1 MGVVGGRAQVRDRRG
16 TCRGTCGS
24 CVVKLMVV
32 QADTEFASI
41 QQHRPWLDRAPTL
54 EDRWIESRIVA
65 DEARHGLQ
73 ACRILR
79 DFGEEGQ
86 RFIDE
91 LLTKREGEHKLD
103 AFNMKFDRWSDVGA
117 FTCLI
122 DHVGVYQ
129 LRAFQE
135 CSYGPLAR
143 AMPLMLSEEQL
154 HLNFGASVLR
164 RMVQDGSKSTVR
176 RRRPRPRSRSGTPAR
191 STCSATRTPRRA
203 GARSNTAS
211 SAGRTTRPGP
221 DSSRRS
227 RDCSPRLASP
237 YRHPTSTDGSFSGR
251 RSDERVHAGPGRHHV
266 RRGAGPRGSVRPPAG
281 ARVVSARGRDIGRA

>member
-1 MGVVGGRAQVRDRRG
+1 MSDATPSAPSGKSLKEGGTVEPVREILWGSSAGVRKYETAEELPSDMRKLI
-16 TCRGTCGS
+16 
-24 CVVKLMVV
+24 VKLMVV

-86 RFIDE
+86 RFIDD

-117 FTCLI
+117 FTCLV
-122 DHVGVYQ
+122 DRVGVYQ

-164 RMVQDGSKSTVR
+164 RMVQDGAKYYGSKEEAQAAVEKWY
-176 RRRPRPRSRSGTPAR
+176 PRALDMFGHSNSDT
-191 STCSATRTPRRA
+191 SRRA
-203 GARSNTAS
+203 IEYGLKRWTNDEARARFIQEVATLLHATGLALPS
-211 SAGRTTRPGP
+211 PEF
-221 DSSRRS
+221 DRRV
-227 RDCSPRLASP
+227 L
-237 YRHPTSTDGSFSGR
+237 
-251 RSDERVHAGPGRHHV
+251 
-266 RRGAGPRGSVRPPAG
+266 
-281 ARVVSARGRDIGRA
+281 

>member
-1 MGVVGGRAQVRDRRG
+1 MSGSETTPKGAPASKTLKEGGTVEPVREILWGTSAGVRKYETAEEVPPDMRKL
-16 TCRGTCGS
+16 
-24 CVVKLMVV
+24 VVKLLVV

-41 QQHRPWLDRAPTL
+41 QQHRPWLDKAPTL
-54 EDRWIESRIVA
+54 EDRWIESRIIA

-117 FTCLI
+117 FTCFV
-122 DHVGVYQ
+122 DRVGVYQ

-164 RMVQDGSKSTVR
+164 RMVQDGAKYSGSREEAQVAVNKWYPRSLDMFGHSNSDTSRRAIEYGLKRWTNEEAR
-176 RRRPRPRSRSGTPAR
+176 RRFIEEVTG
-191 STCSATRTPRRA
+191 
-203 GARSNTAS
+203 
-211 SAGRTTRPGP
+211 
-221 DSSRRS
+221 
-227 RDCSPRLASP
+227 L
-237 YRHPTSTDGSFSGR
+237 
-251 RSDERVHAGPGRHHV
+251 
-266 RRGAGPRGSVRPPAG
+266 
-281 ARVVSARGRDIGRA
+281 VSALGLELPSPDFDRHVL

>member
-1 MGVVGGRAQVRDRRG
+1 MTGPSSPTPPASKTRAGSSSLKDGGTVVPVREILWGASAGAHKYETAQELDPDMAKL
-16 TCRGTCGS
+16 
-24 CVVKLMVV
+24 VVKLMVV

-41 QQHRPWLDRAPTL
+41 QQHRPWLDTAPTL

-86 RFIDE
+86 RYIDE
-91 LLTKREGEHKLD
+91 LLAKREGEHKLD
-103 AFNMKFDRWSDVGA
+103 AFNMKFETWGDVGA
-117 FTCLI
+117 FTCFV
-122 DHVGVYQ
+122 DRVGVYQ

-164 RMVQDGSKSTVR
+164 RMVQDGPKYYGSKAEAQAAVAKWY
-176 RRRPRPRSRSGTPAR
+176 PRALDMFGHSN
-191 STCSATRTPRRA
+191 SATSRRA
-203 GARSNTAS
+203 IEYGLKRWTNEEARARFIQEVGGLTAQI
-211 SAGRTTRPGP
+211 GLELPP
-221 DSSRRS
+221 EDFDRRV
-227 RDCSPRLASP
+227 L
-237 YRHPTSTDGSFSGR
+237 
-251 RSDERVHAGPGRHHV
+251 
-266 RRGAGPRGSVRPPAG
+266 
-281 ARVVSARGRDIGRA
+281 

>member
-1 MGVVGGRAQVRDRRG
+1 MTTPPAPTAPPPTPPTHGPESRALQQGGTIEPVREILWGASAGVRKYETAEEVPADMRKLIIR
-16 TCRGTCGS
+16 
-24 CVVKLMVV
+24 LMVV

-41 QQHRPWLDRAPTL
+41 QQHRPWLDQAPIL
-54 EDRWIESRIVA
+54 EDRWIEARIVA

-86 RFIDE
+86 KYIDE
-91 LLTKREGEHKLD
+91 LLEKREGQHKLD

-117 FTCLI
+117 FTCFV
-122 DHVGVYQ
+122 DRVGVYQ

-164 RMVQDGSKSTVR
+164 RMAKDGSKYSGSKEEAQAAIQKWYPRALDMFGHSNSETSRKAIEMGLKRWTNEEARARYIEEVTPIVR
-176 RRRPRPRSRSGTPAR
+176 GIGLELPSPDFDRRI
-191 STCSATRTPRRA
+191 
-203 GARSNTAS
+203 
-211 SAGRTTRPGP
+211 
-221 DSSRRS
+221 
-227 RDCSPRLASP
+227 L
-237 YRHPTSTDGSFSGR
+237 
-251 RSDERVHAGPGRHHV
+251 
-266 RRGAGPRGSVRPPAG
+266 
-281 ARVVSARGRDIGRA
+281 

>member
-1 MGVVGGRAQVRDRRG
+1 MAETPKSLKEGGTIEPVREILWGSAAGVRKYETADELPEDMRKL
-16 TCRGTCGS
+16 
-24 CVVKLMVV
+24 VVKLMVV

-86 RFIDE
+86 RYIDE
-91 LLTKREGEHKLD
+91 LLAKREGEHKLD

-117 FTCLI
+117 FTCLV
-122 DHVGVYQ
+122 DRVGVYQ
-129 LRAFQE
+129 LRSFQE

-164 RMVQDGSKSTVR
+164 RMVTDGAKYYGSLAEAQEAVR
-176 RRRPRPRSRSGTPAR
+176 KWYPRSLDMFGHSNSET
-191 STCSATRTPRRA
+191 SRRA
-203 GARSNTAS
+203 IEYGLKRWTNEEARARYIEEVRKLLT
-211 SAGRTTRPGP
+211 
-221 DSSRRS
+221 
-227 RDCSPRLASP
+227 P
-237 YRHPTSTDGSFSGR
+237 YGIELPPPEFDRH
-251 RSDERVHAGPGRHHV
+251 VL
-266 RRGAGPRGSVRPPAG
+266 
-281 ARVVSARGRDIGRA
+281 

>member
-1 MGVVGGRAQVRDRRG
+1 MPDPDDRPRPAPTARSLKDGGTVEPVREILWGENAGVRKYETAEELPADMRRLI
-16 TCRGTCGS
+16 
-24 CVVKLMVV
+24 VKLMVV

-54 EDRWIESRIVA
+54 EDRWIESRIIA

-86 RFIDE
+86 RYIDE

-103 AFNMKFDRWSDVGA
+103 AFNLPFDRWSDVGA
-117 FTCLI
+117 FTCFV
-122 DHVGVYQ
+122 DRVGVYQ

-164 RMVQDGSKSTVR
+164 RMVQDGPRYLGDRDEAQASVR
-176 RRRPRPRSRSGTPAR
+176 KWYPRALDMFGHSQSET
-191 STCSATRTPRRA
+191 SRRA
-203 GARSNTAS
+203 IAWGLKRWTNEEARDRYIAEVTKLVAS
-211 SAGRTTRPGP
+211 LGLELPP
-221 DSSRRS
+221 PEFDRRV
-227 RDCSPRLASP
+227 L
-237 YRHPTSTDGSFSGR
+237 
-251 RSDERVHAGPGRHHV
+251 
-266 RRGAGPRGSVRPPAG
+266 
-281 ARVVSARGRDIGRA
+281 

>member
-1 MGVVGGRAQVRDRRG
+1 MPGSSAPPTPPTSRSLKDGGTIEPVREILWGSSAGVRKYETAEEVPPDMRKLI
-16 TCRGTCGS
+16 
-24 CVVKLMVV
+24 VKLLVV

-54 EDRWIESRIVA
+54 EDRWIESRIIA

-86 RFIDE
+86 KFIDE

-117 FTCLI
+117 FTCFV
-122 DHVGVYQ
+122 DRVGVYQ

-154 HLNFGASVLR
+154 HLNFGSSVLR
-164 RMVQDGSKSTVR
+164 RMVQDPAKYVGSKDEAQAAVNKWY
-176 RRRPRPRSRSGTPAR
+176 PRALDMFGHSNSET
-191 STCSATRTPRRA
+191 SRRA
-203 GARSNTAS
+203 IEYGLKRWTNEEARQRFIDEVTGLVA
-211 SAGRTTRPGP
+211 ALG
-221 DSSRRS
+221 
-227 RDCSPRLASP
+227 LALP
-237 YRHPTSTDGSFSGR
+237 APEFDRH
-251 RSDERVHAGPGRHHV
+251 VL
-266 RRGAGPRGSVRPPAG
+266 
-281 ARVVSARGRDIGRA
+281 

>member
-1 MGVVGGRAQVRDRRG
+1 MATSDPPKGAPAGKSLAQGGTIEPVREILWGTATGVRKYETAEELPEEMRRL
-16 TCRGTCGS
+16 
-24 CVVKLMVV
+24 VVKLLVV

-79 DFGEEGQ
+79 DFGAEGQ
-86 RFIDE
+86 RWIDG

-103 AFNMKFDRWSDVGA
+103 AFNMPFDRWSDVGA
-117 FTCLI
+117 FTCLV
-122 DHVGVYQ
+122 DRVGVYQ

-164 RMVQDGSKSTVR
+164 RMVQDGEKYYGSRAEAEASVRKWYPRALDMFGHSQSETSRRAIEFGLKRWTNEEAR
-176 RRRPRPRSRSGTPAR
+176 RRYVAEV
-191 STCSATRTPRRA
+191 AALFRTIGIEPPSEEFDR
-203 GARSNTAS
+203 
-211 SAGRTTRPGP
+211 
-221 DSSRRS
+221 
-227 RDCSPRLASP
+227 
-237 YRHPTSTDGSFSGR
+237 
-251 RSDERVHAGPGRHHV
+251 RVH
-266 RRGAGPRGSVRPPAG
+266 
-281 ARVVSARGRDIGRA
+281 

>member
-1 MGVVGGRAQVRDRRG
+1 MPDPAASIPTTPKTRAGSGSLKDGGTVVPVREILWGASAGAHKYETAEELEPDMAQL
-16 TCRGTCGS
+16 
-24 CVVKLMVV
+24 VVKLMVV

-41 QQHRPWLDRAPTL
+41 QQHRPWLDSAPTL

-86 RFIDE
+86 RYIDE
-91 LLTKREGEHKLD
+91 LLAKREGEHKLE
-103 AFNMKFDRWSDVGA
+103 AFNMKFDTWSDVGA
-117 FTCLI
+117 FTCFV
-122 DHVGVYQ
+122 DRVGVYQ

-164 RMVQDGSKSTVR
+164 RMVQEGAQYSGSKAEAQAAINKWY
-176 RRRPRPRSRSGTPAR
+176 PRALDMFGHSN
-191 STCSATRTPRRA
+191 SATSRRA
-203 GARSNTAS
+203 IEYGLKRWTNEEARARYIQEVSGLTARI
-211 SAGRTTRPGP
+211 GLELPP
-221 DSSRRS
+221 PEFD
-227 RDCSPRLASP
+227 
-237 YRHPTSTDGSFSGR
+237 RH
-251 RSDERVHAGPGRHHV
+251 VL
-266 RRGAGPRGSVRPPAG
+266 
-281 ARVVSARGRDIGRA
+281 

>member
-1 MGVVGGRAQVRDRRG
+1 VSAPSPTGAPVAPTLRDGKTIEPVREILWGNSAGVRKYETAEEVPADMRKLI
-16 TCRGTCGS
+16 
-24 CVVKLMVV
+24 VKLMVV

-41 QQHRPWLDRAPTL
+41 QQHRPWLDSAPTL
-54 EDRWIESRIVA
+54 EDRWIEARIVA

-79 DFGEEGQ
+79 DFGDEGQ
-86 RFIDE
+86 RLIDE

-117 FTCLI
+117 FTCFV
-122 DHVGVYQ
+122 DRVGVYQ

-164 RMVQDGSKSTVR
+164 RMVSDGAAYYGSKEEAQEAVR
-176 RRRPRPRSRSGTPAR
+176 KWYPRALDMFGHSSSET
-191 STCSATRTPRRA
+191 SRRA
-203 GARSNTAS
+203 IEYGLKRWTNDEARTRFTDEVRTLAAS
-211 SAGRTTRPGP
+211 MGLELPPS
-221 DSSRRS
+221 DF
-227 RDCSPRLASP
+227 D
-237 YRHPTSTDGSFSGR
+237 RH
-251 RSDERVHAGPGRHHV
+251 VL
-266 RRGAGPRGSVRPPAG
+266 
-281 ARVVSARGRDIGRA
+281 

>member
-1 MGVVGGRAQVRDRRG
+1 MAPPDGPVDSAPSSQTLRSGGTVEPVREILWGENAGARKYETAEELPSDLRRLI
-16 TCRGTCGS
+16 
-24 CVVKLMVV
+24 VKLMVV

-54 EDRWIESRIVA
+54 EDRWIESRIIA

-91 LLTKREGEHKLD
+91 LLVKREGEHKLD
-103 AFNMKFDRWSDVGA
+103 AFNMPFDRWSDVGA
-117 FTCLI
+117 FTCFV
-122 DHVGVYQ
+122 DRVGVYQ

-164 RMVQDGSKSTVR
+164 RMVQDGPRYAGTKEEAQAAVR
-176 RRRPRPRSRSGTPAR
+176 KWYPRALDMFGHSGSET
-191 STCSATRTPRRA
+191 SRRA
-203 GARSNTAS
+203 IAWGLKRWTNEEARERFIAEVTKLTGSI
-211 SAGRTTRPGP
+211 GLELPPP
-221 DSSRRS
+221 DFDRRV
-227 RDCSPRLASP
+227 L
-237 YRHPTSTDGSFSGR
+237 
-251 RSDERVHAGPGRHHV
+251 
-266 RRGAGPRGSVRPPAG
+266 
-281 ARVVSARGRDIGRA
+281 

>member
-1 MGVVGGRAQVRDRRG
+1 MDRATPTEIPRPPAPSKPLKEGGTIEPVREILWGSSAGVRKLETAEEVPPEMRKLI
-16 TCRGTCGS
+16 
-24 CVVKLMVV
+24 VKLMVV

-54 EDRWIESRIVA
+54 EDRWIEARIVA

-86 RFIDE
+86 GLIDE

-103 AFNMKFDRWSDVGA
+103 AFNMTFDRWADVGA
-117 FTCLI
+117 FTCFV
-122 DHVGVYQ
+122 DRVGVYQ

-154 HLNFGASVLR
+154 HLNFGYSVLKR
-164 RMVQDGSKSTVR
+164 IVKDGPKYADSREAAQSAVQR
-176 RRRPRPRSRSGTPAR
+176 WYPRALDMFGHSNSET
-191 STCSATRTPRRA
+191 SRRA
-203 GARSNTAS
+203 IEMGLKRWTNEEARARYIQEIT
-211 SAGRTTRPGP
+211 PLM
-221 DSSRRS
+221 RS
-227 RDCSPRLASP
+227 IGL
-237 YRHPTSTDGSFSGR
+237 
-251 RSDERVHAGPGRHHV
+251 EL
-266 RRGAGPRGSVRPPAG
+266 PPADFD
-281 ARVVSARGRDIGRA
+281 RHVL

>member
-1 MGVVGGRAQVRDRRG
+1 MAPSSPVGPPVQPSPPASPVGAKSIKEGGTIEPIREILWGDQAGVRKYETGEELPEEMAKLI
-16 TCRGTCGS
+16 
-24 CVVKLMVV
+24 VKLMVV

-54 EDRWIESRIVA
+54 EDRWIEARIVA

-79 DFGEEGQ
+79 DFGEVGQ
-86 RFIDE
+86 RYIDE

-117 FTCLI
+117 FTCFV
-122 DHVGVYQ
+122 DRVGVYQ

-154 HLNFGASVLR
+154 HLTFGASVLR
-164 RMVQDGSKSTVR
+164 RMVKDGPAYYGSKEEAQEAINKWY
-176 RRRPRPRSRSGTPAR
+176 PRALDMFGHSRSETSQKAIAFGLKRWTNEEARSRFVQEVTPLVH
-191 STCSATRTPRRA
+191 SMNLVLPS
-203 GARSNTAS
+203 
-211 SAGRTTRPGP
+211 P
-221 DSSRRS
+221 DF
-227 RDCSPRLASP
+227 D
-237 YRHPTSTDGSFSGR
+237 RH
-251 RSDERVHAGPGRHHV
+251 
-266 RRGAGPRGSVRPPAG
+266 
-281 ARVVSARGRDIGRA
+281 IL

>member
-1 MGVVGGRAQVRDRRG
+1 MSQSSAPNPNPTPSSATSRSIKEGGTLEPIREILWGDQAGVRKYETAEELPADMRKL
-16 TCRGTCGS
+16 
-24 CVVKLMVV
+24 VVKLMVV

-54 EDRWIESRIVA
+54 EDRWIQARIVA

-86 RFIDE
+86 RYIDE

-103 AFNMKFDRWSDVGA
+103 AFNMKFDLWGDVGA
-117 FTCLI
+117 FTCFV
-122 DHVGVYQ
+122 DRVGVYQ

-164 RMVQDGSKSTVR
+164 RMAKD
-176 RRRPRPRSRSGTPAR
+176 
-191 STCSATRTPRRA
+191 
-203 GARSNTAS
+203 GARYM
-211 SAGRTTRPGP
+211 G
-221 DSSRRS
+221 S
-227 RDCSPRLASP
+227 RDEAQASINKWYPRALDMFGHSNSETSRKAIAFGLKRWTNEEARERFIQEVTPLVAGMDLELPSPDLD
-237 YRHPTSTDGSFSGR
+237 RH
-251 RSDERVHAGPGRHHV
+251 VL
-266 RRGAGPRGSVRPPAG
+266 
-281 ARVVSARGRDIGRA
+281 

>member
-1 MGVVGGRAQVRDRRG
+1 MPDPDDRARPTPTARSLKDGGTVEPVREILWGENAGVRKYETAEELPSDMRQLI
-16 TCRGTCGS
+16 
-24 CVVKLMVV
+24 VKLMVV

-54 EDRWIESRIVA
+54 EDRWIESRIIA

-86 RFIDE
+86 RYIDE

-103 AFNMKFDRWSDVGA
+103 AFNMPFDRWSDVGA
-117 FTCLI
+117 FTCFV
-122 DHVGVYQ
+122 DRVGVYQ

-164 RMVQDGSKSTVR
+164 RMVQDGPRYLGDRDEAQASVR
-176 RRRPRPRSRSGTPAR
+176 KWYPRALDMFGHSQSET
-191 STCSATRTPRRA
+191 SRRA
-203 GARSNTAS
+203 IAWGLKRWTNEEARDRYIAEVSKLVAS
-211 SAGRTTRPGP
+211 LGLELPSPEF
-221 DSSRRS
+221 DRRV
-227 RDCSPRLASP
+227 L
-237 YRHPTSTDGSFSGR
+237 
-251 RSDERVHAGPGRHHV
+251 
-266 RRGAGPRGSVRPPAG
+266 
-281 ARVVSARGRDIGRA
+281 

>member
-1 MGVVGGRAQVRDRRG
+1 MPPPAPSRPAPAPKSLSQGGTIEPVREILWGSAIGVRKYETAEEIPEEMRRLI
-16 TCRGTCGS
+16 
-24 CVVKLMVV
+24 VKLMVV

-41 QQHRPWLDRAPTL
+41 QQHRPWLDKAPTL
-54 EDRWIESRIVA
+54 EDRWIESRIIA

-86 RFIDE
+86 RMIDE
-91 LLTKREGEHKLD
+91 LLTKKEGEHKLD

-117 FTCLI
+117 FTCFV
-122 DHVGVYQ
+122 DRVGVYQ

-164 RMVQDGSKSTVR
+164 RMVQDGPKYSGTKEEAQAAVNKWYPRSLDMFGHSNSDTSRRAIEYGLKRWTNEEAR
-176 RRRPRPRSRSGTPAR
+176 RRYIDEVSTLVRSLGLELPA
-191 STCSATRTPRRA
+191 PEF
-203 GARSNTAS
+203 
-211 SAGRTTRPGP
+211 
-221 DSSRRS
+221 D
-227 RDCSPRLASP
+227 
-237 YRHPTSTDGSFSGR
+237 RH
-251 RSDERVHAGPGRHHV
+251 VL
-266 RRGAGPRGSVRPPAG
+266 
-281 ARVVSARGRDIGRA
+281 